1 MFRTKADFLEEW
13 TREKQL
19 TLQVL
24 ESLTDE
30 KLDQAIV
37 EGHSSLGWLGWHLTT
52 TIPFFA
58 SIADVENV
66 GKPSSTVPDQAK
78 TIVDTYNEFSSN
90 LLEQVEHTWT
100 DESFTDMVDFFGAQS
115 PKGAVLRMLVSHQG
129 HHRGQMTVLLRQ
141 AGLNVPGV
149 YGATKEQQ
157 AE

>member
-13 TREKQL
+13 AREKQL

-58 SIADVENV
+58 SIAGVENV
-66 GKPSSTVPDQAK
+66 GNPSSAVPNQAK
-78 TIVDTYNEFSSN
+78 TIVDTYNEVSQT
-90 LLEQVEHTWT
+90 LLDQVENTWT

-149 YGATKEQQ
+149 YGPTIEQQ
-157 AE
+157 S